1 MKKLLLVIVLISSI
15 LNTKAQ
21 GVLRDVYPIGESA
34 NVGYKTS
41 MVPKIEKIL
50 FEANPI
56 VRLALFNTIQEDL
69 ENDKNKT
76 SALYLHFKPQIRM
89 YHDNSKPVRM
99 PSYHIGIAYQQLRRL
114 RSINN
119 AFVALAVESGHYSN
133 GQDRSAFD
141 PNLADGSPE
150 AEALYDKIN
159 KDSDLSAMINRYSG
173 NFSTNFTELNVK
185 YIQAFGE
192 LTGNNRPKSSFSV
205 QLGYNRFHDRLLWIL
220 PDIGGYTEN
229 DIKIYGKN
237 RFKLGG
243 DFMKM
248 FNKDED
254 ELSNWSFDRYQVA
267 LNFNFIH
274 KPHPYVNPFR
284 TDLTGTVYF
293 HNNLGLFVS
302 GIYGHDN
309 YNYRFV
315 DSGFQLFTGL
325 VFDPFPRIQWKR

>member
-1 MKKLLLVIVLISSI
+1 MYLLLPIMLHSLLPKTLHHSCHFCCTHNYQKLCI
-15 LNTKAQ
+15 LN
-21 GVLRDVYPIGESA
+21 Y
-34 NVGYKTS
+34 
-41 MVPKIEKIL
+41 
-50 FEANPI
+50 
-56 VRLALFNTIQEDL
+56 RL
-69 ENDKNKT
+69 
-76 SALYLHFKPQIRM
+76 
-89 YHDNSKPVRM
+89 
-99 PSYHIGIAYQQLRRL
+99 QQ
-114 RSINN
+114 
-119 AFVALAVESGHYSN
+119 F
-133 GQDRSAFD
+133 
-141 PNLADGSPE
+141 
-150 AEALYDKIN
+150 
-159 KDSDLSAMINRYSG
+159 
-173 NFSTNFTELNVK
+173 
-185 YIQAFGE
+185 
-192 LTGNNRPKSSFSV
+192 
-205 QLGYNRFHDRLLWIL
+205 GYNRFHDRILWIL

-254 ELSNWSFDRYQVA
+254 EMSDWSFDRYQVA
-267 LNFNFIH
+267 LNFNLIH